1 MTFKKEVLKLSPD
14 HQWDA
19 SPGHNLAVIDR
30 GAVRFEIPR
39 DWVCAPDEDSVK
51 FTDVEPPQDSC
62 RIAASRP
69 SFPRVAD
76 QVPIRELVDLATQ
89 ADARVVLAKGE
100 IAAVTRGSLE
110 LAWIELRF
118 TDPHEQREAVS
129 RLCLA
134 RNVGV
139 YALITI
145 EFWVDEAAEF
155 SPVWDH
161 VLETLRLGELILDPT
176 VGRGVKRNRPET
188 S

>member
-14 HQWDA
+14 HQWNA

-51 FTDVEPPQDSC
+51 FLDVAPPHDRC

-69 SFPRVAD
+69 GFPSIAD
-76 QVPIRELVDLATQ
+76 QVPIRELVQLATQ
-89 ADARVVLAKGE
+89 ADARVVLAKGD
-100 IAAVTRGSLE
+100 ITAVTRGSLE
-110 LAWIELRF
+110 LAWIELRV
-118 TDPHEQREAVS
+118 TDPEEHREAVS

-134 RNVGV
+134 RDVSV
-139 YALITI
+139 YTLITS
-145 EFWVDEAAEF
+145 EFWVDESAEF

-176 VGRGVKRNRPET
+176 VGQGVKRNRPET